1 MRRVVVI
8 GGGIS
13 GLAAAWAVRQAAGG
27 IDGGVEVL
35 VLEREARVGGKAR
48 TIARDG
54 WMMEAGPG
62 GFLGGRPEVDRL
74 LAASGMEGECVTANK
89 AAAHRFLMIDGKIRE
104 VATNPVAFARSGIL
118 SAGGF
123 LRMIGEPFIP
133 RRTDGA
139 DESIWQFAARRLGAQ
154 VADRMISPMMLG
166 IYAADARQLSVEA
179 AFPRMTAL
187 ERDHGSIILGMI
199 AKRGKTRSGVLTS
212 FRGGMQSFPTALAER
227 GGFAVR
233 CDAEVRALARAER
246 GWEVAVA
253 GDRETIPADA
263 VILAAEPFAAAPLL
277 RTQDQAAAAE
287 LESIACPP
295 VAVVGLGFGAGEAAR
310 VPNGFGVL
318 IARGEGLRAL
328 GNLWESRFYPGRSP
342 EGTVLIRALFGGQV
356 DPEAGAMSEAE
367 LVALA
372 RGEVERLYGFTSPP
386 VMQEV
391 HRWPR
396 AVPHYELGHVQR
408 VQRIERA
415 VAALPGLF
423 ITGYG
428 LRAIGFAD
436 AAVNGVRCGE
446 GAGKWLRESGSG
458 RADPGA
464 RNCAIAASA

>member
-1 MRRVVVI
+1 
-8 GGGIS
+8 
-13 GLAAAWAVRQAAGG
+13 
-27 IDGGVEVL
+27 
-35 VLEREARVGGKAR
+35 
-48 TIARDG
+48 
-54 WMMEAGPG
+54 
-62 GFLGGRPEVDRL
+62 
-74 LAASGMEGECVTANK
+74 
-89 AAAHRFLMIDGKIRE
+89 
-104 VATNPVAFARSGIL
+104 
-118 SAGGF
+118 
-123 LRMIGEPFIP
+123 
-133 RRTDGA
+133 
-139 DESIWQFAARRLGAQ
+139 
-154 VADRMISPMMLG
+154 
-166 IYAADARQLSVEA
+166 
-179 AFPRMTAL
+179 
-187 ERDHGSIILGMI
+187 
-199 AKRGKTRSGVLTS
+199 
-212 FRGGMQSFPTALAER
+212 
-227 GGFAVR
+227 
-233 CDAEVRALARAER
+233 
-246 GWEVAVA
+246 
-253 GDRETIPADA
+253 
-263 VILAAEPFAAAPLL
+263 
-277 RTQDQAAAAE
+277 
-287 LESIACPP
+287 

-458 RADPGA
+458 TADPGA